1 MDRPRTQ
8 YVTVGEAD
16 VAYQVMG
23 NGPLD
28 LLFCYGLGNHI
39 ELVWELLGMS
49 DFLARM
55 SSFSRLI
62 FFDRRGTGASDGVPT
77 QAIPTW
83 EQLTEDI
90 SAVLQA
96 VGSERAAL
104 MATLEVG
111 PIAILYAA
119 MHPEVVTSLVLLNV
133 SARFIVDDDYPIGV
147 SPDFIETLVGLIAAT
162 WGTDDFARLANPS
175 MVHDEDYIR
184 RAALLMR
191 ASATPRSAAAQ
202 YRVLL
207 ETQDVRHAL
216 PLVQAP
222 TLVLQ
227 ATDWPLLP
235 LDHGRYLAEHIK
247 DASFVALPGG
257 DVGLNPAVS
266 YRLSDEVARFLTG
279 ATLDTMVERVLT
291 TVLFSDIVGSTERA
305 ASLGDTRWRTLLD
318 THDRIVRD
326 ELRVSRGREI
336 NTTGDGF
343 FACFDGPARAIRCA
357 ESIRQATAAA
367 GVDLRIGLHTGEC
380 EVRGDDLGGLAVH
393 IAARVNALAGT
404 GEIVVSSTVRDLVV
418 GSGIE
423 FVDRGEHELKGVPG
437 SWKLFAVK
445 A

>member
-184 RAALLMR
+184 RAALLM
-191 ASATPRSAAAQ
+191 PR
-202 YRVLL
+202 
-207 ETQDVRHAL
+207 
-216 PLVQAP
+216 
-222 TLVLQ
+222 
-227 ATDWPLLP
+227 
-235 LDHGRYLAEHIK
+235 
-247 DASFVALPGG
+247 
-257 DVGLNPAVS
+257 
-266 YRLSDEVARFLTG
+266 
-279 ATLDTMVERVLT
+279 
-291 TVLFSDIVGSTERA
+291 
-305 ASLGDTRWRTLLD
+305 LGDTA
-318 THDRIVRD
+318 VG
-326 ELRVSRGREI
+326 RG
-336 NTTGDGF
+336 
-343 FACFDGPARAIRCA
+343 
-357 ESIRQATAAA
+357 S
-367 GVDLRIGLHTGEC
+367 
-380 EVRGDDLGGLAVH
+380 
-393 IAARVNALAGT
+393 
-404 GEIVVSSTVRDLVV
+404 
-418 GSGIE
+418 
-423 FVDRGEHELKGVPG
+423 VPR
-437 SWKLFAVK
+437 FT
-445 A
+445 

>member
-119 MHPEVVTSLVLLNV
+119 MHPEVVTSLVLLNA

-207 ETQDVRHAL
+207 RDPGRPARPTPRPGTDSRTPGHGLAPPSPRPRSVPGRAHKGRLLCGAPRRRRGPQPRRLLSPERRGGPVLDGCHPRH
-216 PLVQAP
+216 
-222 TLVLQ
+222 
-227 ATDWPLLP
+227 
-235 LDHGRYLAEHIK
+235 HGRACAHHSALLGHRRLDRAGRVTGRHPLA
-247 DASFVALPGG
+247 DAA
-257 DVGLNPAVS
+257 
-266 YRLSDEVARFLTG
+266 
-279 ATLDTMVERVLT
+279 
-291 TVLFSDIVGSTERA
+291 
-305 ASLGDTRWRTLLD
+305 
-318 THDRIVRD
+318 
-326 ELRVSRGREI
+326 
-336 NTTGDGF
+336 
-343 FACFDGPARAIRCA
+343 
-357 ESIRQATAAA
+357 
-367 GVDLRIGLHTGEC
+367 
-380 EVRGDDLGGLAVH
+380 
-393 IAARVNALAGT
+393 
-404 GEIVVSSTVRDLVV
+404 
-418 GSGIE
+418 
-423 FVDRGEHELKGVPG
+423 
-437 SWKLFAVK
+437 
-445 A
+445 

>member
-119 MHPEVVTSLVLLNV
+119 MHPEVVTSLVLLNA

-184 RAALLMR
+184 RAALLIR

-367 GVDLRIGLHTGEC
+367 GIDLRIGLHTGEC

-393 IAARVNALAGT
+393 IAARVNTLAGT

>member
-1 MDRPRTQ
+1 M
-8 YVTVGEAD
+8 
-16 VAYQVMG
+16 
-23 NGPLD
+23 
-28 LLFCYGLGNHI
+28 
-39 ELVWELLGMS
+39 
-49 DFLARM
+49 
-55 SSFSRLI
+55 
-62 FFDRRGTGASDGVPT
+62 
-77 QAIPTW
+77 
-83 EQLTEDI
+83 
-90 SAVLQA
+90 
-96 VGSERAAL
+96 
-104 MATLEVG
+104 
-111 PIAILYAA
+111 
-119 MHPEVVTSLVLLNV
+119 
-133 SARFIVDDDYPIGV
+133 
-147 SPDFIETLVGLIAAT
+147 
-162 WGTDDFARLANPS
+162 
-175 MVHDEDYIR
+175 
-184 RAALLMR
+184 
-191 ASATPRSAAAQ
+191 
-202 YRVLL
+202 
-207 ETQDVRHAL
+207 
-216 PLVQAP
+216 
-222 TLVLQ
+222 
-227 ATDWPLLP
+227 
-235 LDHGRYLAEHIK
+235 
-247 DASFVALPGG
+247 ALPGG